1 MTDAERYLANWQDEL
16 ESAAVYR
23 TMARVETQKPL
34 ATLYDKL
41 AETEESHARF
51 WAEKIESAGVPLP
64 AFRAGWRT
72 RVLMTLVRRFG
83 PELVV
88 PILMSGERADAAGY
102 HATADQSSARMAAD
116 ERSHARLLRSVGS
129 TAGIEGGLLARFEG
143 RHRSA
148 GGNALRAAVLGAND
162 GLVSNLSL
170 VMGVAGA
177 SMSSTSILITGIA
190 GLLAGAASMALGEWL
205 SVQSSRELY
214 QHQISIEATE
224 LAEIPDEEEAELAL
238 IYQAKGLSKEDADR
252 MAHRMMGTRESALD
266 TLAREEL
273 GIDPE
278 ALGGSAWEAALTSFI
293 LFAIGAVIPVAPF
306 AWLSGEQA
314 VLASLLGSTIAL
326 FAIGA
331 GITLL
336 TGRSVWISG
345 TRQVV
350 FGLVAAALTFAVGR
364 AIGAVVQ

>member
-1 MTDAERYLANWQDEL
+1 MTDAERYVANWQDEL
-16 ESAAVYR
+16 ESAAIYR

-51 WAEKIESAGVPLP
+51 WAEKITAAGVALQE
-64 AFRAGWRT
+64 FRAGWRA
-72 RVLMTLVRRFG
+72 RVLMALVRRFG
-83 PELVV
+83 PDLVV
-88 PILMSGERADAAGY
+88 PVLISGERDDAAGY
-102 HATADQSSARMAAD
+102 HSTTDRPSARMAAD

-129 TAGIEGGLLARFEG
+129 TTGIEGGVLARFEG
-143 RHRSA
+143 RHRAA

-177 SMSSTSILITGIA
+177 SLSSGSILITGIA
-190 GLLAGAASMALGEWL
+190 GLLAGAGSMALGEWL

-214 QHQISIEATE
+214 QHQIAVEATE

-238 IYQAKGLSKEDADR
+238 IYQAKGLSKEQAEETAR
-252 MAHRMMGTRESALD
+252 RMMATRESALD

-278 ALGGSAWEAALTSFI
+278 ALGGSAWEAALTSFV
-293 LFAIGAVIPVAPF
+293 LFAIGAIIPVAPF
-306 AWLSGEQA
+306 VWLSGEPA
-314 VLASLLGSTIAL
+314 VLASLLGSTLAL

-345 TRQVV
+345 ARQVI
-350 FGLVAAALTFAVGR
+350 FGLVAAGLTFAVGR